1 MRSPTS
7 VNTSAHNFSAVK
19 MSSFSLKNITIYPS
33 KVYKI
38 SSLRLE
44 KNQPKKRVNLLSV
57 LKQIKENTKTHTRE
71 KQRRDYERNTAL
83 ARCIHERED
92 MDAHRKTGIVYGCNI
107 DFI

>member
-7 VNTSAHNFSAVK
+7 VNTRAHNFSAVK

-33 KVYKI
+33 KVNKI

-44 KNQPKKRVNLLSV
+44 KKKRVNLLSV
-57 LKQIKENTKTHTRE
+57 LNQIKENTKSHTRE